1 MDDHAESML
10 SFEFGMK
17 SLLQLSIECCEENM
31 SNQLWQMIQELPKN
45 LRDTFDSR
53 KCFSTFTMYETA
65 RPLVEKPKLFAES
78 IIHAGL

>member
-17 SLLQLSIECCEENM
+17 SLLQLAIECCEENM
-31 SNQLWQMIQELPKN
+31 SNQLWQLIQELPKN
-45 LRDTFDSR
+45 LRDIFNSR